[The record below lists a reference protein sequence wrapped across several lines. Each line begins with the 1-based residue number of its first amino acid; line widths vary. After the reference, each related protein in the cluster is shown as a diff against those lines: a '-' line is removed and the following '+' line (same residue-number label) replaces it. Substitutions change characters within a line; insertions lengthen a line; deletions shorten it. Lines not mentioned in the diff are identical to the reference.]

1 MFIHPFTGRF
11 LIGDKMEE
19 KIFLS
24 LLRASNAHHDQARIG
39 FRALGL
45 SDGQPKVL
53 YVLRRTPGMFQK
65 DLAKYCSVTPS
76 TMAVLLSKMESQGLI
91 YREDY
96 LVSPGNYAKKVYAT
110 DFGNQKTDE
119 LELLIEKL
127 EETTL
132 NGLTDEEVDT
142 LFSLLHKITVNLGGT
157 PQT

>member
-1 MFIHPFTGRF
+1 
-11 LIGDKMEE
+11 MEE

-24 LLRASNAHHDQARIG
+24 LMRACNAHHDKARIG

-53 YVLRRTPGMFQK
+53 YVLRRTPGIFQK

-76 TMAVLLSKMESQGLI
+76 TMAVLLSKMENRGLI
-91 YREDY
+91 FREDY
-96 LVSPGNYAKKVYAT
+96 MVSPGNYAKKVYST
-110 DFGNQKTDE
+110 DLGNQKTDE
-119 LELLIEKL
+119 LELLIQNL

-132 NGLTDEEVDT
+132 SGLTDEEVET
-142 LFSLLHKITVNLGGT
+142 LFSLLRRITVNLGGT